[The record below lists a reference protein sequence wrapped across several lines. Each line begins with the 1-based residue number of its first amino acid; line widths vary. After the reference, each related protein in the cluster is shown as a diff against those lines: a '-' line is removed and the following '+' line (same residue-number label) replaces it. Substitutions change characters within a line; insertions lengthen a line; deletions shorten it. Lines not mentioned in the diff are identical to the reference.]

1 MQTWTREVP
10 MFHIQS
16 LFRLQFAKVLTYFVN
31 VSTNS
36 SLDYIFYLL
45 YLLRYLILKAMNF
58 SEQPQQ
64 SDIENFYV
72 LWYKVAWY

>member
-1 MQTWTREVP
+1 MLGLGPLGPPVP
-10 MFHIQS
+10 HS
-16 LFRLQFAKVLTYFVN
+16 LVN

-58 SEQPQQ
+58 SEEPQQ